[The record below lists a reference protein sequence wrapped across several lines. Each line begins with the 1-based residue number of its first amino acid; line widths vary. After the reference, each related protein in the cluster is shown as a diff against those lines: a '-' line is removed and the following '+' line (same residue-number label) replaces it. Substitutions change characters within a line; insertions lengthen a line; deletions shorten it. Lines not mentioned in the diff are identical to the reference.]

1 MPKGGDRS
9 KPQWTTCSHC
19 GFQWNWTTKDACFK
33 CWKPLQHLVPRAN
46 HEGQGW
52 QWPDKKPPVSGKGS
66 GNPAAKG
73 TASGPNINELL
84 KYWESHLA
92 TLRRAGCSE
101 EEPGVVE
108 VQNRIKELRADRLG
122 EKSPWIRA
130 QARASKIQDKYNTL
144 KTKQGNIEKWKEEL
158 ESLQQKTSEEE
169 RSVADLE
176 TELAQLEAE
185 ERQEQIQKQKLTVQ
199 ELLGKDDHDALDQAE
214 AQAIKDKMD
223 KFMEELEET
232 KRKATQKRAL
242 RQENEKKK
250 EETTKKEQEQASD
263 MDVDVFKDSIR
274 KRIGQEQMQVLGG
287 EEFLDDMVKNATAEA
302 AKKKQ
307 KTSG

>member
-1 MPKGGDRS
+1 MD
-9 KPQWTTCSHC
+9 
-19 GFQWNWTTKDACFK
+19 
-33 CWKPLQHLVPRAN
+33 
-46 HEGQGW
+46 
-52 QWPDKKPPVSGKGS
+52 
-66 GNPAAKG
+66 
-73 TASGPNINELL
+73 SGP
-84 KYWESHLA
+84 SQSQQDP
-92 TLRRAGCSE
+92 RQ
-101 EEPGVVE
+101 
-108 VQNRIKELRADRLG
+108 VQH
-122 EKSPWIRA
+122 P
-130 QARASKIQDKYNTL
+130 QDEDG
-144 KTKQGNIEKWKEEL
+144 QHRKWKEEL

-263 MDVDVFKDSIR
+263 MNVDVFKDSIR